1 MGTGAAKFY
10 RQGCTEFRGKL
21 EMAEEQRDQIIF
33 YYYSW
38 QLKKQKQKF
47 GIINLSWCLRQAHPI
62 NVTILIKVY
71 KIEKHS
77 KHHTLFT

>member
-38 QLKKQKQKF
+38 QLKKTK
-47 GIINLSWCLRQAHPI
+47 
-62 NVTILIKVY
+62 T
-71 KIEKHS
+71 KIWNH
-77 KHHTLFT
+77 